1 MAKSNGVMMQYFEW
15 YLPENSGL
23 WKQLKEKAPELSANG
38 INAVWMPPAYKGQA
52 GNKDV
57 GYGVYDIYDLGEFD
71 QKGSVATK
79 YGTRQEYLDAIE
91 ALHENGIQ
99 AYADIVLDHMIGAD
113 EEETVSAVQSA
124 EDDRNRPVSDKHQI
138 SAWTKFTFPGRNGK
152 YSDFVWDH
160 TCFSGVDYDANT
172 EQKAI
177 YNFKGEE
184 WSQKTDH
191 ENGNADYLMGA
202 NINFSNP
209 KVVHHLREWGLWY
222 LDTTNVDGFRLDA
235 VKHIDSDFYP
245 IWLKTMREIKGEE
258 FFSVGEYWN
267 GDRNILENYLDAVG
281 RCMSLFDV
289 PLHFNFHHA
298 SLSNGQF
305 DMSKLLEGS
314 LVETDPE
321 IAVTFVDNHDTQA
334 GQSLESSVAEWF
346 LPHAYSVILLR
357 SQGYPCIF
365 YGDYY
370 GLASREGRN
379 YQDMIN
385 LMIKLRKERLYGEQ
399 HDYFDDPDVV
409 GWTLEGDPEH
419 KKSGYA
425 VIMTNREAGV
435 KQMYVGKHH
444 AGETWKNVLT
454 NDENTVKI
462 DEDGNGVFYCEAG
475 SVSIWSVK

>member
-1 MAKSNGVMMQYFEW
+1 
-15 YLPENSGL
+15 
-23 WKQLKEKAPELSANG
+23 
-38 INAVWMPPAYKGQA
+38 
-52 GNKDV
+52 
-57 GYGVYDIYDLGEFD
+57 
-71 QKGSVATK
+71 
-79 YGTRQEYLDAIE
+79 
-91 ALHENGIQ
+91 
-99 AYADIVLDHMIGAD
+99 
-113 EEETVSAVQSA
+113 
-124 EDDRNRPVSDKHQI
+124 
-138 SAWTKFTFPGRNGK
+138 
-152 YSDFVWDH
+152 
-160 TCFSGVDYDANT
+160 
-172 EQKAI
+172 
-177 YNFKGEE
+177 
-184 WSQKTDH
+184 
-191 ENGNADYLMGA
+191 
-202 NINFSNP
+202 
-209 KVVHHLREWGLWY
+209 
-222 LDTTNVDGFRLDA
+222 VDGFRLDA

-425 VIMTNREAGV
+425 VIMTNREAGA
-435 KQMYVGKHH
+435 KKMYVGKHH
-444 AGETWKNVLT
+444 SGETWKSMLS
-454 NDENTVKI
+454 DDINTVKI
-462 DEDGNGVFYCEAG
+462 DEEGNGVFYCEAG
-475 SVSIWSVK
+475 SLSIWSVK